1 MDWIERKSVWGLSP
15 EFTEVFIGRQS
26 FEGLESSGEVV
37 GSEEVGQ
44 VSFELV
50 MGVVEVAL
58 HRSVLD
64 GPVHAL
70 DLPVGPRVV
79 GLGEAVFDSMHETEP
94 IERMSAEACRWSLAV
109 LRQIGELDAVVGE
122 HGMDAIRNGLDECFK
137 ERCCGSHIRLFDEF
151 DHRELRGAVDGHE
164 QVELAFGGPDL
175 GQVDMKEADRIRVEL
190 LPLGLVAFHVR
201 QAADAMTFQAP
212 MK

>member
-1 MDWIERKSVWGLSP
+1 MVR
-15 EFTEVFIGRQS
+15 FIRSTCPLVHGM
-26 FEGLESSGEVV
+26 V
-37 GSEEVGQ
+37 GFCE
-44 VSFELV
+44 
-50 MGVVEVAL
+50 
-58 HRSVLD
+58 
-64 GPVHAL
+64 P
-70 DLPVGPRVV
+70 
-79 GLGEAVFDSMHETEP
+79 VFDSMNEAEP
-94 IERMSAEACRWSLAV
+94 VEGVPTEACRWSLAV